1 MTTTRLERP
10 AAPAAGAIDARG
22 SAPPREADPRAVGAG
37 ALQPHAP
44 LGTPTPGGPR
54 AEGLP
59 APPAPAA
66 PVTLREAD
74 RSLNALLRMALGDD
88 EPEQRITRDDV
99 ENMSMASYGMFMVAL
114 IAKYTGQMTEL
125 KLQALQLYT
134 DATEAMRD
142 AQAKA
147 LEAQGEN
154 AKAQQA
160 QAQLASNYQLAGEA
174 AMSLINQISAIGKY
188 RSGNFVGMAVDA
200 VAGWFGAVKFWAHA
214 IARTT
219 NDETWVR
226 RLNKFADFA
235 GKGESLC
242 MKVSLVVDGVSIAR
256 TLGASKMIGEATKKV
271 FDGARGQALPGPLT
285 LAEHSAEKL
294 VTEAVRGNKPAIQA
308 AAGEVGRVV
317 AADVAL
323 AVRTTILESRG
334 AMLGSAQ
341 FIEKFGETAIREMVT
356 RGLVLAVD
364 IAVTRV
370 GTRCT
375 KTLAKEIALEAE
387 KQVCRQA
394 YMVAGKAA
402 FWSTPN
408 AAKRATQALVTGG
421 VAIGKGLT
429 AREQAKLIREA
440 QEVSIESEF
449 LQYLIEELHRQTQDA
464 YTGIKRINER
474 QADVTRSG
482 AEILSQ
488 NGSVLQSIANIGSMR
503 A

>member
-10 AAPAAGAIDARG
+10 AAPAAGAIDARA

-44 LGTPTPGGPR
+44 LGSPTAGGPR

-59 APPAPAA
+59 TPPAPAS

-74 RSLNALLRMALGDD
+74 RSLNALLRMALGED
-88 EPEQRITRDDV
+88 EPEQRITRDDL
-99 ENMSMASYGMFMVAL
+99 ENMSMASYGMFLVAL
-114 IAKYTGQMTEL
+114 NAKYTGQMTEL

-134 DATEAMRD
+134 DATEVMRD
-142 AQAKA
+142 TQAQALA
-147 LEAQGEN
+147 AQGEN

-160 QAQLASNYQLAGEA
+160 QARMASNYQLAGEA
-174 AMSLINQISAIGKY
+174 AMSLINQVSAIGKY
-188 RSGNFVGMAVDA
+188 RSGNFVGMAVDGL
-200 VAGWFGAVKFWAHA
+200 AGWFGAVKFWAHA
-214 IARTT
+214 IQRTT
-219 NDETWVR
+219 NDEAWVR
-226 RLNKFADFA
+226 RLNKVADFA
-235 GKGESLC
+235 GECEGAC
-242 MKVSLVVDGVSIAR
+242 MKVSLAVDAASIVR
-256 TLGASKMIGEATKKV
+256 TVASSKLIGAATKKMFV
-271 FDGARGQALPGPLT
+271 GAEGQALPRPLT
-285 LAEHSAEKL
+285 LTEHTADKL
-294 VTEAVRGNKPAIQA
+294 VTEAVQGNKAGIQA

-317 AADVAL
+317 TAEVAAE
-323 AVRTTILESRG
+323 VRTLLTQSRW
-334 AMLGSAQ
+334 AMLGGAQ
-341 FIEKFGETAIREMVT
+341 FLEKFSETAIREMVT

-370 GTRCT
+370 GTRCA
-375 KTLAKEIALEAE
+375 KTLAKEIGLEAE
-387 KQVCRQA
+387 KQVCKQA
-394 YMVAGKAA
+394 YMAAAKAA
-402 FWSTPN
+402 FWNAPN
-408 AAKRATQALVTGG
+408 AGKRATQAFVTGG

-449 LQYLIEELHRQTQDA
+449 LQYLIEDLHRQTQDA

-482 AEILSQ
+482 AEIISK